1 MEMLI
6 DIMKTDSAL
15 AVREAATNALGS
27 FSLLAEH
34 DKLPPGATPMLSR
47 ALLGVYRDDDTPVDI
62 RRRALEAV
70 APLSLPEVRRAIMAA
85 YHSDDFKLKV
95 SAVYAMGKNCHP
107 DWLDILLEE
116 MDSDDPELRYE
127 AAVASGELGEEPSVP
142 RLIEL
147 TEDDDPDV
155 RLAALQALGK
165 IGGSEAREH
174 LELHLEDPSEA
185 VRQVAE
191 QALNEIEMID
201 EPTSMPWIKMR
212 RPE

>member
-1 MEMLI
+1 
-6 DIMKTDSAL
+6 
-15 AVREAATNALGS
+15 
-27 FSLLAEH
+27 
-34 DKLPPGATPMLSR
+34 MLSR